1 MKFNNNNKLKSV
13 GFSLCIYITIHPL
26 TFDYESTIQN
36 FASFL
41 LYPRTLFFYIIVFFL
56 TNSREIKIKFV
67 DYKHN

>member
-36 FASFL
+36 FASFR
-41 LYPRTLFFYIIVFFL
+41 LYPRTLFF
-56 TNSREIKIKFV
+56 T
-67 DYKHN
+67 